1 MKTLYWVT
9 KDLRLDDN
17 PALQHA
23 ATSESLLIAYCV
35 DPRWFSPYRFHVSSL
50 GTHRWNFLQE
60 SLSQFNKAL
69 ASFGQSLAIYYERP
83 EIQLVS
89 LINELG
95 IERLICSRQFGV
107 DEKSTLS
114 FIASRFKK
122 LVVEQVDSTTLFDK
136 GELPFAL
143 EDLPVTYSQFRRRVE
158 NFPIASPI
166 STPTQL
172 PKSPKLNTSRVT
184 RPDWVP
190 SPKVSEC
197 SFVGGETE
205 AITHLHS
212 YFSSSL
218 PSSYK
223 VTRNELDGWDNSA
236 KISPWLNGGE
246 MSVRRFKQLL
256 TQYEEIKGANDSTH
270 WLFVE
275 LLWREYFQWLA
286 LKLGSSLFSL
296 KGNSSCA
303 KTGCFY
309 PERFQQWC
317 HGTTPYPLVN
327 ACMIQLKKTGYLS
340 NRGRQIAASCF
351 INELEL
357 DWRYGAA
364 WFEHQL
370 VDYDVAVNWGNWQYI
385 AGVGADPR
393 GGRHF
398 NLSKQREIYDPHG
411 EYQARW
417 ASEQPPLPLDSRDA
431 ADWPI
436 G

>member
-17 PALQHA
+17 PALLEA
-23 ATSESLLIAYCV
+23 ADSDGLLMAFCV
-35 DPRWFSPYRFHVSSL
+35 DPRWFSPFRFHLASM

-60 SLSQFNKAL
+60 SLSGFNKSL
-69 ASFGQSLAIYYERP
+69 SPLGQHLEVFYERP
-83 EIQLVS
+83 EIQLS
-89 LINELG
+89 KLIDTHSIG
-95 IERLICSRQFGV
+95 RLVCSKQFGS
-107 DEKSTLS
+107 DERSTLT
-114 FIASRFKK
+114 FLAKRHGNLEI
-122 LVVEQVDSTTLFDK
+122 VEMDSNTLFSQKSLPFDLQ
-136 GELPFAL
+136 ELPS
-143 EDLPVTYSQFRRRVE
+143 TYSQFRRAVE
-158 NFPIASPI
+158 GIPI
-166 STPTQL
+166 SAPLAPPSRLPEAPRNSSPSLSRPHWIPNPTSSKCL
-172 PKSPKLNTSRVT
+172 FL
-184 RPDWVP
+184 
-190 SPKVSEC
+190 
-197 SFVGGETE
+197 GGENQ
-205 AITHLHS
+205 ALTHLES
-212 YFSSSL
+212 YFAGEL
-218 PSSYK
+218 PASYK
-223 VTRNELDGWDNSA
+223 LTRNALDGWENSS
-236 KISPWLNGGE
+236 KMSPWLNGGE
-246 MSVRRFKQLL
+246 LSPRRLL
-256 TQYEEIKGANDSTH
+256 HRLRDYEASITANESTH

-286 LKLGSSLFSL
+286 LKIGSALFAL
-296 KGNSSCA
+296 KGSTSCQLL
-303 KTGCFY
+303 GCFY

-317 HGTTPYPLVN
+317 HGSTPYPLVN
-327 ACMIQLKKTGYLS
+327 ACMVQLQQTGYLS

-398 NLSKQREIYDPHG
+398 NLTKQQEIYDPDGH
-411 EYQARW
+411 YRARW
-417 ASEQPPLPLDSRDA
+417 VSDHAPLPLNTRDA

>member
-1 MKTLYWVT
+1 MNTLYWVT

-17 PALQHA
+17 PTLQRA
-23 ATSESLLIAYCV
+23 AISESLLIAYCV
-35 DPRWFSPYRFHVSSL
+35 DPRWFSPYRFHVQSL

-69 ASFGQSLAIYYERP
+69 APLGQSLAIYYERP
-83 EIQLVS
+83 EVQLVS

-95 IERLICSRQFGV
+95 IERLVCSRQFGV
-107 DEKSTLS
+107 DEKSALK
-114 FIASRFKK
+114 FIAERFEN
-122 LVVEQVDSTTLFDK
+122 LIVEQVDCTTLFKK
-136 GELPFAL
+136 GDLPFAI
-143 EDLPVTYSQFRRRVE
+143 EDLPATYSQFRRVVE
-158 NFPIASPI
+158 NLAIPAPID
-166 STPTQL
+166 TPAAL
-172 PKSPKLNTSRVT
+172 PKPPKLNTSRVT

-190 SPKVSEC
+190 LPKGSQC
-197 SFVGGETE
+197 PFIGGE
-205 AITHLHS
+205 ANAVFHLHK
-212 YFSSSL
+212 YFSGGL
-218 PSSYK
+218 PATYK
-223 VTRNELDGWDNSA
+223 TTRNELDGWDNSS
-236 KISPWLNGGE
+236 KMSPWLNGGDL
-246 MSVRRFKQLL
+246 SGRRLKQVL
-256 TQYEEIKGANDSTH
+256 TDYEAANGANESTH

-275 LLWREYFQWLA
+275 LLWREYFQWFA
-286 LKLGSSLFSL
+286 LKLGSSLFTL

-303 KTGCFY
+303 RSGCFY

-317 HGTTPYPLVN
+317 HGSTPYPLVN
-327 ACMIQLKKTGYLS
+327 ACMVQLSKTGYLS

-351 INELEL
+351 INEMEL

-393 GGRHF
+393 GWRHF
-398 NLSKQREIYDPHG
+398 NLSKQSEIYDPDG
-411 EYQARW
+411 AYQARW
-417 ASEQPPLPLDSRDA
+417 ASEQAPLPLNSRDA